1 MVKDVK
7 YAHKYIFTLPIK
19 KMSIY
24 RHTLSIITS
33 SYWTLSYTSHN
44 VCLNLNGLPAIILN
58 KSVEYLKR
66 YFRISNVGFYF
77 VHDNSLCYSHL
88 QLQVLLSQES
98 SWNVLVN

>member
-7 YAHKYIFTLPIK
+7 YDHKHIFTSPIK

-44 VCLNLNGLPAIILN
+44 VCLNLNGLPAIILY

-77 VHDNSLCYSHL
+77 VHNSLCYTHL
-88 QLQVLLSQES
+88 QLEVLLSQES
-98 SWNVLVN
+98 WNVLVN